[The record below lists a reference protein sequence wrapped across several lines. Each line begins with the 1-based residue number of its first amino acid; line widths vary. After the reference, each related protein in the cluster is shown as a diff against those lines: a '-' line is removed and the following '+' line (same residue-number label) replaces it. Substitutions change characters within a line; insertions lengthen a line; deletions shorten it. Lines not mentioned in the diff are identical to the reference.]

1 IFIGFQVAP
10 LMGLIKSREFSSYLA
25 DVVTATKWFVVPLSF
40 FYFKTLF
47 QTKYVDKLYKPL
59 QKLMIVSV
67 SFLTLNMVLGVL
79 GFGSAF
85 YYEGSSMASGTKGFI
100 FAGNE
105 LTIL

>member
-1 IFIGFQVAP
+1 
-10 LMGLIKSREFSSYLA
+10 
-25 DVVTATKWFVVPLSF
+25 LSF

-47 QTKYVDKLYKPL
+47 QTKYVDKLYKLL
-59 QKLMIVSV
+59 QKLMIFSV

-105 LTIL
+105 LTILVLILEFIIVSHLRYLERHKMNLFIFIL